1 MYLKN
6 LADTASVYEL
16 DAMQSSHITKVLRM
30 KEGQEIELFNGS
42 GLSYKARI
50 LSSTNKYTR
59 VETLSDSMFVETL
72 SERIIAVVPFIKKEN
87 LFFMTQKLT
96 EIGVT
101 DLMYYRPDKLDQSLL
116 KKDLFKLNKKL
127 EDIIIGGCKQSG
139 INFLPS
145 IKCFKDLETCL
156 NDIPVQT
163 SNNFVCFFDLD
174 ASERLAE
181 ADFSDAN
188 EYIFITG
195 AESGFSDRE
204 RFNMEEKNIAVRSL
218 GKNIL
223 RAETA
228 PIAGI
233 TLFQS
238 HIGNI

>member
-6 LADTASVYEL
+6 LVDTASVYEL
-16 DAMQSSHITKVLRM
+16 DAMRSSHITKVLRM

-42 GLSYKARI
+42 GLSYRARI
-50 LSSTNKYTR
+50 LSSKNKYTR
-59 VETLSDSMFVETL
+59 VETLSDSMLVETS

-96 EIGVT
+96 EMGVT

-127 EDIIIGGCKQSG
+127 EDVVIGGCKQSG

-156 NDIPVQT
+156 NDIPIQT

-174 ASERLAE
+174 ASAGLAE
-181 ADFSDAN
+181 VDFNDAD

-195 AESGFSDRE
+195 AESGFSVRE
-204 RFNMEEKNIAVRSL
+204 RFNMEEKNIAMRSL

-238 HIGNI
+238 LIGNI